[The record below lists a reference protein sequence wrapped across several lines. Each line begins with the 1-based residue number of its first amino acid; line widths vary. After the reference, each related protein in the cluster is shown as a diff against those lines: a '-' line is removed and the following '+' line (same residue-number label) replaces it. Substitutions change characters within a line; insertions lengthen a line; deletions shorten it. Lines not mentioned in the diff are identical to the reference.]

1 MAENY
6 YQVSL
11 IDRRRLLADLGF
23 VRGADLIWRHADGR
37 AIGEGVMAAIVDRA
51 LCRYL
56 NIDPALVRSAKTST
70 PRRKSRRKQ
79 NRNELG

>member
-1 MAENY
+1 METCVAENY

-11 IDRRRLLADLGF
+11 VDRRRLLADLGF
-23 VRGADLIWRHADGR
+23 IRGVDLIWRHADGR

-56 NIDPALVRSAKTST
+56 KIDPALVRSANSST

-79 NRNELG
+79 N

>member
-1 MAENY
+1 MVTSVAENY

-23 VRGADLIWRHADGR
+23 IRGTDLIWRHADGR

-79 NRNELG
+79 N